1 MKHNMTRSLIAIVA
15 LLGMT
20 LFFTAC
26 GSSKTEAAKRPNI
39 LIIMSDNQ
47 SAEHAGCYGDKTVR
61 TPNMDKMAAG
71 GVRFTNAFCSA
82 PSCTPSRAGF
92 LTGQDIW
99 RLKEGADLWSIL
111 PMEYQLYPDLL
122 EASGYQVGM
131 QGKGWGPGSFEA
143 NGRKRNP
150 GGNMF
155 NSFEEF
161 LKTKKKDAPWTY
173 WISSHEPHRPYVEG
187 SGTKAGID
195 STKVKVPGYL
205 PDVPAVRG
213 DIADYYAAV
222 EHFDRELG
230 QALDELQQSGE
241 LDNTIIVV
249 CSDNGW
255 QMPRGLANLYDFG
268 THVPLIISWPR
279 KFKKGTVT
287 DQLVTLNDLAPTFL
301 ELAGLPIPEAM
312 TGKSLLPV
320 VDEKPVSAGPDRDF
334 VVLGRERHAFVR
346 RHGMGYPGRAI
357 RTKDYLLIRN
367 NEPDRWPAGDPPFYG
382 DIDPYMLNWPGETK
396 YYIMEHKNDPAV
408 KPFFD
413 LGMGKRPE
421 IELFNIKDDPYAL
434 HNLADNPKYAI
445 IKADLISKMDAYLV
459 KTKDPRAIGG
469 DTKVWDIAPYFS
481 EPDKTPRPSKEM
493 QRRFKLEPAYDYLK

>member
-1 MKHNMTRSLIAIVA
+1 MKKIKTLHASFVVGLSLFCFVSCNQQARQQKI
-15 LLGMT
+15 
-20 LFFTAC
+20 
-26 GSSKTEAAKRPNI
+26 RPNI
-39 LIIMSDNQ
+39 LVVMSDNQ
-47 SAEHAGCYGDKTVR
+47 SDIHVGVYGDKTVR
-61 TPNMDKMAAG
+61 TPNMDKMAAE
-71 GVRFTNAFCSA
+71 GVRFTNAFCNS

-99 RLKEGADLWSIL
+99 RLKEGADLWSTL
-111 PMEYQLYPDLL
+111 PTEYKLYTDQL

-150 GGNMF
+150 GGNRYQ
-155 NSFEEF
+155 SFVQF
-161 LKTKKKDAPWTY
+161 LKEKKAGEPWTY
-173 WISSHEPHRPYVEG
+173 WISSHEPHRPYLQG
-187 SGTKAGID
+187 SGTSAGID

-205 PDVPAVRG
+205 PDVPSVRG

-230 QALDELQQSGE
+230 ESLQELKQSGE
-241 LDNTIIVV
+241 LDNTIIVI

-268 THVPLIISWPR
+268 THVRLIISWPV
-279 KFKKGTVT
+279 KFKKGIVA

-301 ELAGLPIPEAM
+301 QLAGLPIPGEM
-312 TGKSLLPV
+312 TAVSLLPILET
-320 VDEKPVSAGPDRDF
+320 DSAKATPNRDF

-346 RHGMGYPGRAI
+346 QHGLGYPGRAI

-367 NEPDRWPAGDPPFYG
+367 YEPGRWPAGDPPFYG

-396 YYIMEHKNDPAV
+396 YYLMDHKDDPKV
-408 KPFFD
+408 KSFFD
-413 LGMGKRPE
+413 LGMGMRPA
-421 IELFNIKDDPYAL
+421 IELFDVKNDPDEL
-434 HNLADNPKYAI
+434 HNLAEDPKYAT
-445 IKADLISKMDAYLV
+445 IKIDLIKKMDDYLV

-469 DTKVWDIAPYFS
+469 DTKIWDTAPYFS
-481 EPDKTPRPSKEM
+481 DPDKTPHPSKEM
-493 QRRFKLEPAYDYLK
+493 QKRFKLDSAYDYLK